1 MNKQTIIETLNN
13 IVVNYGN
20 KEVSFSVIN
29 TELGIESAKL
39 LKTYGELVS
48 TGIYNL
54 PPLDEL
60 SRRVELLVESV
71 VTPIKAMGNRI
82 TTFNEIKNL
91 IPTVNA
97 KYVPFGCYNT
107 ILRIVTGKSFLPAYI
122 VGESGNGK
130 SESIR
135 QACAKSKRELVYF
148 NVTNETTEEDLMGSF
163 ILEDGNMVWKDG
175 PVIIAMRRGAVLLL
189 DECDNLSTSAM
200 TLQSVL
206 QNEPYYVKKTNE
218 MVEPQE
224 GFTVV
229 ATANTK
235 GDGDG
240 GDRFIGANVLNEAFL
255 ERFNIVYTQ
264 EYPPLN
270 IEMKILQ
277 NYSKDNK
284 LCAKLVR
291 WANVIRKGYYD
302 GSIERCLTTR
312 RLIQIVKNISVL
324 KSDKDGIEYALNRFD
339 EATKKAMMLAY
350 ESLSSQPY
358 DDGLDELAGTMAD
371 VVDADGLESAITAN
385 SADVDDSEFK
395 NKMQTDYLSN
405 NPDADKIRKELE
417 ANFI

>member
-71 VTPIKAMGNRI
+71 ATPIKAMGNRI

-91 IPTVNA
+91 IPPVNA

-107 ILRIVTGKSFLPAYI
+107 ILRIVTGKHFLPSYI
-122 VGESGNGK
+122 AGESGNGK